1 MEIWDVL
8 TLVGGLCLFMFGMNV
23 MGQALERSAGNKLQ
37 TLLGKFTSNKA
48 AGFATGL
55 AVTAVIQ
62 SSSATTV
69 MVVGFVNS
77 GLMTLK
83 QAINVIMGANVGT
96 TVTAWILSLGGIE
109 GDAWYIKMLKPDSFT
124 PVLALLGLVLYMFCK
139 SSRKKDIGTILL
151 GFATL
156 MFGMSTMSDA
166 VSGLKNVPEFTNL
179 FATFTSDKFGFFGPI
194 LGVLAGAIL
203 TAIIQSSSASVGIL
217 QALSSTGAITTGAA
231 FPIIMGQNIGT
242 CVTALL
248 SSAGANKN
256 GKRAAIVHL
265 FFNIIGT
272 LVLLT
277 MFIIVRSFIP
287 FFTETASEFNIAIM
301 HTIFNIVCTVALL
314 PASSLLEKIAYALI
328 KDADEKETEPKLDER
343 LLATPAVALSV
354 CHNATVTMAEDA
366 IGALQLSLKSLNEY
380 SKDDAKY
387 IRDIEDKT
395 DHYED
400 VIGTYLVKLSSHE
413 IGDRASDEAAKILRL
428 IGDFERISDH
438 AVNIIESAEE
448 LMDKKLE
455 FSADARLELNV
466 LTNSVREIIDL
477 ALRAYKENDIEL
489 AYRVEPLEQV
499 IDELK
504 EALRANHISRLQD
517 GNCSISAG
525 FVWNDI
531 LTNLERTSDHCSN
544 IAACVIDIA
553 KNDLNL
559 HEAVRQM
566 KKSYQGYQALYN
578 EYSQKYALSVNA

>member
-1 MEIWDVL
+1 MDIWNVL
-8 TLVGGLCLFMFGMNV
+8 TLVGGLCLFMFGMNI

-37 TLLGKFTSNKA
+37 TLLGKFTTNKM

-77 GLMTLK
+77 SLMTLR

-124 PVLALLGLVLYMFCK
+124 PVLALIGLVLYMFCK

-166 VSGLKNVPEFTNL
+166 VSGLKDVPAFTNL
-179 FATFTSDKFGFFGPI
+179 FAVFTSDKFGFFGPI

-203 TAIIQSSSASVGIL
+203 TGIIQSSSASVGIL
-217 QALSSTGAITTGAA
+217 QALSSTGAISTGAA

-256 GKRAAIVHL
+256 GKRAALVHL
-265 FFNIIGT
+265 FFNVIGT
-272 LVLLT
+272 IVLL
-277 MFIIVRSFIP
+277 IIFLIIRSFIP
-287 FFTETASEFNIAIM
+287 FFTETANEFNIAVM
-301 HTIFNIVCTVALL
+301 HTIFNIVCTAVLL
-314 PASSLLEKIAYALI
+314 PASSLLEKLSYKLI
-328 KDADEKETEPKLDER
+328 KDTDEKETEPRLDER
-343 LLATPAVALSV
+343 LLATPNVALSV
-354 CHNATVTMAEDA
+354 CHKAATTMAEDA
-366 IGALQLSLKSLNEY
+366 VGAFNLSLISLDEY
-380 SKDDAKY
+380 SSKDAQF

-395 DHYED
+395 DRYED

-438 AVNIIESAEE
+438 AVNVIESAEE
-448 LMDKKLE
+448 LKDKGLE
-455 FSADARLELNV
+455 FSPEAKAELSV
-466 LTNSVREIIDL
+466 LCDSVREIIEL
-477 ALRAYKENDIEL
+477 AMSAYRENNIEL
-489 AYRVEPLEQV
+489 AYKVEPLEQV

-504 EALRANHISRLQD
+504 EALRARHIYRLQQ

-553 KNDLNL
+553 QNDLNL
-559 HEAVRQM
+559 HEAVREM
-566 KKSYQGYQALYN
+566 KKSYSGYQSLYN
-578 EYSQKYALSVNA
+578 DFSKKYALPVLQ